1 MIKWRMRHA
10 VCCKTVM
17 FPMRYADC
25 QELFADHNGYFHT
38 DGPDWKGEP
47 GNYYFLGRKTSVIH
61 YNGQKINRFEIE
73 NEITY
78 KIPKRIHIADGLPRT
93 VSGKVICHETGYK
106 GVNNN
111 Y

>member
-17 FPMRYADC
+17 SPMRYADC

-73 NEITY
+73 NEINSLGRD
-78 KIPKRIHIADGLPRT
+78 K
-93 VSGKVICHETGYK
+93 
-106 GVNNN
+106 
-111 Y
+111 